1 MRDRRIAGDNQIQI
15 LHDRRGIDE
24 SIWPSIEILSENT
37 QSGQGISIRAN
48 VHFLDADEA
57 HAIHLS
63 ELCKAAKRNGTGRI
77 GLHIWIAA
85 PANANL
91 DGRRTKPFQPILHQ
105 WSLRA
110 EIGQLRGNGFEPRLK
125 RAGKTRQCDLIV
137 EALERFDTI
146 NDPDRAIEPVEEAVQ
161 PLAAEEADTSPKF
174 GKNEQIAGELD
185 RVAVA
190 LLVEHDDGPA
200 VQIFAFPFRHRMR
213 ERLLRCPGKNPAVF
227 VEFETLLEISAQQQK
242 GCFVVIGVWRG
253 GIARQG
259 GVERFESLIEPAQ
272 IFERDGT
279 PAERL
284 DLIKPQRQRPL
295 KSCKG
300 GFRLLKS

>member
-91 DGRRTKPFQPILHQ
+91 EDRRTKPFQPILHQ

-174 GKNEQIAGELD
+174 GEKQQIAGELD

-190 LLVEHDDGPA
+190 LLVDHDGGPA
-200 VQIFAFPFRHRMR
+200 GQIFAIPFGDRKLQA
-213 ERLLRCPGKNPAVF
+213 RLRRSGEDPARF
-227 VEFETLLEISAQQQK
+227 VKLQSLLEIPAQQEK
-242 GCFVVIGVWRG
+242 GCFVVIGVRRG
-253 GIARQG
+253 GIALQG

-279 PAERL
+279 PAE
-284 DLIKPQRQRPL
+284 
-295 KSCKG
+295 
-300 GFRLLKS
+300 